1 MGRRVPL
8 RALTLAAAP
17 LVVGLLTLVALQTV
31 GGSGISATS
40 PLGIVVLGLAA
51 ASTIGVLVLPRMSA
65 HSRSLRR
72 TVLAAGVTAMFITGA
87 AITASSAA
95 VMLEPLQLGVL
106 VIIFLF
112 GASLGVILEF
122 SLARSLSADLQRLGT
137 AARSI
142 ARGDYAARAELDRL
156 DEIGEA
162 GRVIDRMALELQ
174 AMERGRADAQASRQ
188 AFLAAVGHDLRTPL
202 AALRAAA
209 EALEDG
215 LAPEPDR
222 YYAAMRHDLDALT
235 GLVDDLFLLA
245 RIEGGALQFR
255 RVTVDI
261 SELTDE
267 AIEALSPVARLKDVQ
282 IRLHTSGHVYTS
294 GGPAELSR
302 SLRNL
307 LDNAIRHTPH
317 GSEVVVEVRD
327 EGGPFVRVVDQGP
340 GFPAELRDQA
350 FDGYTRMSDLDGR
363 TAGGTGLGLTI
374 AKRLVE
380 AHEGRIWIEPGPGG
394 KAGARVCFQLPPARS
409 SPNEIA

>member
-31 GGSGISATS
+31 GGSDISATA

-72 TVLAAGVTAMFITGA
+72 TVLAAGVTAMFITGV

-95 VMLEPLQLGVL
+95 VMLEPLQLSVL

-142 ARGDYAARAELDRL
+142 ARGDYAAQAELDRL

-162 GRVIDRMALELQ
+162 GRVIDRMAVELQ
-174 AMERGRADAQASRQ
+174 AMERERADAQTSRQ

-209 EALEDG
+209 EALRTG
-215 LAPEPDR
+215 WRPSRTGTTPR
-222 YYAAMRHDLDALT
+222 CAMT
-235 GLVDDLFLLA
+235 W
-245 RIEGGALQFR
+245 
-255 RVTVDI
+255 
-261 SELTDE
+261 
-267 AIEALSPVARLKDVQ
+267 
-282 IRLHTSGHVYTS
+282 
-294 GGPAELSR
+294 
-302 SLRNL
+302 
-307 LDNAIRHTPH
+307 TP
-317 GSEVVVEVRD
+317 
-327 EGGPFVRVVDQGP
+327 
-340 GFPAELRDQA
+340 
-350 FDGYTRMSDLDGR
+350 
-363 TAGGTGLGLTI
+363 
-374 AKRLVE
+374 
-380 AHEGRIWIEPGPGG
+380 
-394 KAGARVCFQLPPARS
+394 
-409 SPNEIA
+409 

>member
-17 LVVGLLTLVALQTV
+17 LVVGLLTFIAIQTMDGAESSVAV
-31 GGSGISATS
+31 WGA
-40 PLGIVVLGLAA
+40 VVFGLAV
-51 ASTIGVLVLPRMSA
+51 ASTIGVLLLPRLGAQS
-65 HSRSLRR
+65 SSLRR
-72 TVLAAGVTAMFITGA
+72 TVLAAGITAMVITGV

-95 VMLEPLQLGVL
+95 VMLEPLQLGVMVVL
-106 VIIFLF
+106 FLF

-122 SLARSLSADLQRLGT
+122 SLARSLSRDLHRLGS
-137 AARSI
+137 AARQI
-142 ARGDYAARAELDRL
+142 AGGDYAARAELDRL

-162 GRVIDRMALELQ
+162 GRVIDRMAVELQ
-174 AMERGRADAQASRQ
+174 AMERERADAQTSRQ

-255 RVTVDI
+255 RVTVDL

-267 AIEALSPVARLKDVQ
+267 AVEAISPVARLKDVR
-282 IRLHTSGHVYTS
+282 IRLDTSGHVYTS
-294 GGPAELSR
+294 GGPAQLSR
-302 SLRNL
+302 TLRNL
-307 LDNAIRHTPH
+307 LDNAIRHTPP

-327 EGGPFVRVVDQGP
+327 QDGPLVCVIDRGP
-340 GFPAELRDQA
+340 GFPAEMRDRE
-350 FDGYTRMSDLDGR
+350 FEGYVRGSAPAGR

-374 AKRLVE
+374 SKRLIE
-380 AHEGRIWIEPGPGG
+380 AHAGRIWIEPGPG
-394 KAGARVCFQLPPARS
+394 ATVCFQLPPRRPGNGS
-409 SPNEIA
+409 S

>member
-1 MGRRVPL
+1 MGRRLPL

-17 LVVGLLTLVALQTV
+17 LIVGLLTLVALQTV
-31 GGSGISATS
+31 GGSGASVTG
-40 PLGIVVLGLAA
+40 PLGMVVFGLAA

-65 HSRSLRR
+65 RSGSLRR
-72 TVLAAGVTAMFITGA
+72 TILAAGVTAMLITGV

-122 SLARSLSADLQRLGT
+122 SLARSLSDDLQHLGA
-137 AARSI
+137 AARNI

-162 GRVIDRMALELQ
+162 GRVIDRMAVELQ
-174 AMERGRADAQASRQ
+174 AMERERADAQTSRQ

-255 RVTVDI
+255 RVTVDL

-267 AIEALSPVARLKDVQ
+267 AVEALSPVARLKDVR
-282 IRLHTSGHVYTS
+282 IRLDTSGHVYTS
-294 GGPAELSR
+294 GGPAQLSR
-302 SLRNL
+302 TLRNL
-307 LDNAIRHTPH
+307 LDNAIRHTPP

-327 EGGPFVRVVDQGP
+327 QDGPLVCVIDRGP
-340 GFPAELRDQA
+340 GFPAEMRDRE
-350 FDGYTRMSDLDGR
+350 FEGYVRGSAPAGR

-374 AKRLVE
+374 SKRLIE
-380 AHEGRIWIEPGPGG
+380 AHAGRIWIEPGPG
-394 KAGARVCFQLPPARS
+394 ATVCFQLPPRRPGNGS
-409 SPNEIA
+409 S

>member
-31 GGSGISATS
+31 GGSDISATA

-72 TVLAAGVTAMFITGA
+72 TVLAAGVTAMFITGV

-174 AMERGRADAQASRQ
+174 AMERGRADAQTSRQ

-245 RIEGGALQFR
+245 RFEGGSLQFHKA
-255 RVTVDI
+255 TVDV

-267 AIEALSPVARLKDVQ
+267 AVEALSPVARLKDVR
-282 IRLHTSGHVYTS
+282 IRLDTSGHVYTS
-294 GGPAELSR
+294 GGPAQLSR

-307 LDNAIRHTPH
+307 LDNAIRHTPA
-317 GSEVVVEVRD
+317 GSEVTVLVRD
-327 EGGPFVRVVDQGP
+327 QDGPLVCVIDRGP
-340 GFPAELRDQA
+340 GLSGRDA
-350 FDGYTRMSDLDGR
+350 
-363 TAGGTGLGLTI
+363 
-374 AKRLVE
+374 
-380 AHEGRIWIEPGPGG
+380 
-394 KAGARVCFQLPPARS
+394 
-409 SPNEIA
+409 